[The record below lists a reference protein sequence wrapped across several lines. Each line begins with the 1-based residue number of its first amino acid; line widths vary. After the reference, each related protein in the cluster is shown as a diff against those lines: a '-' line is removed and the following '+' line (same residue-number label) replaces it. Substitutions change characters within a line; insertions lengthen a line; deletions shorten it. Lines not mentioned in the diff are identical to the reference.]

1 MGPSAALT
9 TRIAPVHLRGAGD
22 HVLHIIRV
30 ARAVNV
36 RIVPVVRLVLDVADR
51 DRHDLAGIPAPLT
64 LARLRHFVIA
74 DEFRHPAIRADLGQR
89 TRQRRLAMVH
99 VPDRPD
105 VHVGLSSLK
114 LRLRHPQSSPNSQ
127 NETLYSPRCF
137 AVIASAI

>member
-1 MGPSAALT
+1 MARQQNVFPRLRHRTVRGTHHQDRS
-9 TRIAPVHLRGAGD
+9 IHLRGAGD
-22 HVLHIIRV
+22 HVLHIVGV

-36 RIVPVVRLVLDVADR
+36 RIVPVVRLILDVADR

-99 VPDRPD
+99 VPDRPN

-114 LRLRHPQSSPNSQ
+114 FRLLS
-127 NETLYSPRCF
+127 T
-137 AVIASAI
+137 